1 LLTERCGI
9 IMPETDQLTTFESIK
24 QTTAGVFNKLT
35 DANTLNKGMA
45 IAGSVITIAGGMLA
59 REAVFNPAEA
69 VAAQVCTT
77 ETTTS
82 TAPDGTVTTTETQ
95 HCTDSSDSSD
105 DSSSGDQQPA
115 QPKPDKPDKPDHQKG
130 NHKSGKTHHGKT
142 VHGPKVDKT
151 DSQKKFKGYDMGD
164 TAFTDGNG
172 CFITSAASALRRETG
187 DAHVTPRS
195 IYYPALKKMW
205 GPSTGVKGG
214 LLFDALPSI
223 ASHLDVKVYKT
234 NFAGAVKAIKND
246 DEVMMLAAPGH
257 FTSQGHYMA
266 AWKVVNGK
274 RLVIDDPNGKGKHG
288 DSERPGGWSGPELQR
303 AGIIGYRVLHLK
315 D

>member
-1 LLTERCGI
+1 
-9 IMPETDQLTTFESIK
+9 MPETDQLTTFESIK
-24 QTTAGVFNKLT
+24 QTTAGVFNKLA

-45 IAGSVITIAGGMLA
+45 IAGSVITLAGGMLA

-95 HCTDSSDSSD
+95 HCTDSSDSGD

-164 TAFTDGNG
+164 TAFTDSNG
-172 CFITSAASALRRETG
+172 CFVTGEASALRRETG
-187 DAHVTPRS
+187 DAHIKPRS
-195 IYYPALKKMW
+195 LYYPELRQHW
-205 GPSTGVKGG
+205 GPDESGG
-214 LLFDALPSI
+214 SVHGYLFDDVLPKT
-223 ASHLDVKVYKT
+223 AARYNVKVYKT
-234 NFAGAVKAIKND
+234 TFKGAVKAIQNGH
-246 DEVMMLAAPGH
+246 EVMMLAAKGY
-257 FTSQGHYMA
+257 FTDGGHYMD
-266 AWKVVNGK
+266 AWKVVNGN

-288 DSERPGGWSGPELQR
+288 DSERPGGWSASQLR
-303 AGIIGYRVLHLK
+303 SAGIIAYRKLVL
-315 D
+315 DQN